1 MITIRHASEDDA
13 SDIQNVYYKTWLE
26 TYPNDEVGITK
37 EDVEE
42 SFKDSFTDQ
51 KIKDFNERLK
61 NIPANSKLLVAVD
74 TETNKIIA
82 LSRIFIREDYNQL
95 QSIYVLPEYQ
105 RRGIGNALW
114 FEASLYFD
122 KEKDIIV
129 QVATYNN
136 KAISFYES
144 LGFIDTGK
152 RFTEERHRMPV
163 TKIMIPEMEM
173 IKKVH

>member
-82 LSRIFIREDYNQL
+82 LSIN
-95 QSIYVLPEYQ
+95 P
-105 RRGIGNALW
+105 GNPDQVDTTYYLY
-114 FEASLYFD
+114 EVTYFD